1 MAPPSSQASAPAR
14 ATGFFRGPCRLLQA
28 RAQGD
33 HQPRRAGALTMP
45 SSNALFSNCH
55 KVPAWRVPSEAL
67 NTPKMGATAGVA
79 LPVACG
85 SPPRGLFHRL
95 LADPVDHGWA
105 GGRDDAAITPTL
117 GPGRRQA
124 WACAQSIGVVAWGRI
139 LCRLGSNLG
148 GPVRVGG
155 SARLQ
160 YCNQRHAASGSGF
173 GCPSRAGPGGSP
185 GTKIQSAAVSSMCAR
200 IGP

>member
-1 MAPPSSQASAPAR
+1 MGTALEPGLGPAR
-14 ATGFFRGPCRLLQA
+14 ATGSFRGGPFLPAATNTSA
-28 RAQGD
+28 RGSPTSSGWRID
-33 HQPRRAGALTMP
+33 DP
-45 SSNALFSNCH
+45 SSNTLFSNCH
-55 KVPAWRVPSEAL
+55 KVPPWRVPSEAS

-105 GGRDDAAITPTL
+105 GIQGRDDAAITPTL
-117 GPGRRQA
+117 GLGARPA
-124 WACAQSIGVVAWGRI
+124 WACAQGRI

-148 GPVRVGG
+148 GPVRVG
-155 SARLQ
+155 SSTRLQ

-185 GTKIQSAAVSSMCAR
+185 RWPHSPRLRPQSEHAYY
-200 IGP
+200 